1 MNISI
6 VLATYNGRAHLEK
19 QLQSLLQ
26 QTCMP
31 KEIIISDDGSTD
43 GTCELLEKY
52 CRENKIIQVIHSE
65 NQGINKNFQNAVSIC
80 SGEYIAFCDQ
90 DDIWAEDKLA
100 RLSSQFSEKILLV
113 YGKSVLIDA
122 DDRQLPESFE
132 KYVGFKSYRGG
143 HLPFYFYFS
152 NCISGHAMMV
162 RKDLIEHALPFP
174 ESCMYDQWL
183 ALIASAK
190 SEIVHVREAVTFHRI
205 HSLNAINNQEI
216 NRDKKSRKIKPSK
229 YEKYV
234 DHQAKHL
241 TLLEKGLAESETL
254 SPSDLEYLSRLFDH
268 IKRSEKRFFDLR
280 LFLLLIQKRHQ
291 LFHGNMLRECRNRA
305 LGGRYYRFLDFF
317 NFRKV
322 Q

>member
-6 VLATYNGRAHLEK
+6 VLAAHNGHTYLEK

-52 CRENKIIQVIHSE
+52 CRNNQIIQTIHSE

-80 SGEYIAFCDQ
+80 RGEYIAFCDQ
-90 DDIWAEDKLA
+90 DDIWAKDKLA

-122 DDRQLPESFE
+122 DDQQLPESFE
-132 KYVGFKSYRGG
+132 KYVGFKNCRAGI
-143 HLPFYFYFS
+143 LPFYFYFS

-162 RKDLIEHALPFP
+162 RKDLIERALPFP
-174 ESCMYDQWL
+174 KDCMYDQWL

-190 SEIVHVREAVTFHRI
+190 SEIIHVPEAITYHRI
-205 HSLNAINNQEI
+205 HGSNTINNQEI
-216 NRDKKSRKIKPSK
+216 NRRTKSRRAKLSK
-229 YEKYV
+229 YKKYA
-234 DHQAKHL
+234 DQRTKHL
-241 TLLEKGLAESETL
+241 TLLQKGLAESRALT
-254 SPSDLEYLSRLFDH
+254 PSEYEYLSRIFQRIKSSDH
-268 IKRSEKRFFDLR
+268 RFFDAR
-280 LFLLLIQKRHQ
+280 LFFLLVQKRHQ
-291 LFHGNMLRECRNRA
+291 LFHGNLLRECRNRA
-305 LGGRYYRFLDFF
+305 IGGRYYKFLDFF
-317 NFRKV
+317 SADKA

>member
-6 VLATYNGRAHLEK
+6 VLAAHNGHVHLEK

-52 CRENKIIQVIHSE
+52 CRKNKIIQVIHSK
-65 NQGINKNFQNAVSIC
+65 NQGINNNFQNAVSIC
-80 SGEYIAFCDQ
+80 AGKYIAFCDQ
-90 DDIWAEDKLA
+90 DDIWAKDKLA
-100 RLSSQFSEKILLV
+100 CLSSQFSEKILLV

-132 KYVGFKSYRGG
+132 KYVGFKSYRAGY
-143 HLPFYFYFS
+143 LPFYFYFS

-162 RKDLIEHALPFP
+162 RKDLIERALPFP
-174 ESCMYDQWL
+174 ENCMYDQWL

-190 SEIVHVREAVTFHRI
+190 SEIIHVPEAVTYHRI

-216 NRDKKSRKIKPSK
+216 NRDKKSRRIKPSK
-229 YEKYV
+229 YEKFV

-241 TLLEKGLAESETL
+241 TLLGKGLAESETL
-254 SPSDLEYLSRLFDH
+254 TPSDHKYLSRLFDH

-280 LFLLLIQKRHQ
+280 LFFLLLQKRHQ
-291 LFHGNMLRECRNRA
+291 LFHGNLLRECRNRA
-305 LGGRYYRFLDFF
+305 LGCRYYRFLDFF
-317 NFRKV
+317 NFKKV